1 MFLNDLWF
9 SCNSLGLLLDKCLKH
24 FIGLIKNI
32 YNHIPGSIAL
42 FIPLHKTSLTEKNR
56 IMVTWWFCSSCWQIP
71 TGLPRNLESALQRY
85 GSSSYKANAVTV
97 LDQNG
102 KPSLTL
108 TYGTYQIEI
117 QSLFVMN
124 AIKNLYRWKLSKYLE
139 QW

>member
-1 MFLNDLWF
+1 MVL
-9 SCNSLGLLLDKCLKH
+9 LKH
-24 FIGLIKNI
+24 NVFT
-32 YNHIPGSIAL
+32 SISISQEL
-42 FIPLHKTSLTEKNR
+42 LYCFYHDSKTCLTEENR
-56 IMVTWWFCSSCWQIP
+56 VRVTWRYCSCCWQIP

-124 AIKNLYRWKLSKYLE
+124 AIRNLYWWSYTNILYTCSMIIFLQENCWPEHRR
-139 QW
+139 